1 MHTNEAAKYPSACML
16 MDK

>member
-1 MHTNEAAKYPSACML
+1 MHINEAATYPSACML